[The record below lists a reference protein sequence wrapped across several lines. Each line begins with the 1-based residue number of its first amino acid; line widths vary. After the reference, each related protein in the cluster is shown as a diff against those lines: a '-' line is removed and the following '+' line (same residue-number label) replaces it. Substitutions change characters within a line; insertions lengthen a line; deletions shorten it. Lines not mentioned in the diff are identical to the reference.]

1 MSILK
6 QILEKRAMLVC
17 SDCGMKMNA
26 QQNTCSDCGY
36 GLSMGAKDAPG
47 MSEAKTEEPTSDFKL
62 DKAGRK
68 IKASKI
74 IFNQGED
81 DSTKKVQENM
91 KPTFKDIIN
100 ALTQIRSESLER
112 EDQHNQELD
121 EKTAPWET
129 DAEASKR
136 EKEESNFKKPKNPTR
151 TGMETAKAL
160 AQKGLKKAN
169 ANEELKG
176 KQHKI
181 DKNKN
186 GKVDAH
192 DFKLLRKEEQ
202 IDELSTKT
210 LAKAAKS
217 ASDPDSDYSYG
228 KSHDP
233 QKFADHA
240 KKTKDAK
247 SAAAVQGAA
256 DAKSHYPRDN
266 HTQGYDKLAHR
277 TPPRVTASGKANKQ
291 DTNALKTKL
300 KEEEEIDEGSGSKE
314 KQTSKYVDR
323 TSAESQAKIQAA
335 RDRMV
340 ADKKAE
346 AGKALLSKL
355 KKEEVDESTVPDHMK
370 GKQKPYVSSDG
381 KGGYEVLGNQG
392 QVKATFS
399 QKEHGKD
406 ARNMARAHVQKHY
419 DTYLKEE
426 DMNEEMHPD
435 ADKVLKHIKPEHH
448 AKYTPDLTKKH
459 YTGNYADRT
468 AVLKAAER
476 AGHLKEGNAFDWK
489 NSAREPF
496 DKTKTSTYH
505 DVKKISTGTV
515 YTKQFDKDGTS
526 KGTGDDAAK
535 KAEGAVKRG
544 RGRPKKDKF
553 AESVEML
560 MSLSE
565 DQFDSM
571 MEEGFDAFFEA
582 YEQLDELS
590 KTTLGDYAKKASR
603 ESTINRKIAA
613 DFEHMGDKA
622 RSPGMKQAAGVNAQH
637 YKVKSWKRRDGA
649 DKAIDKLTK

>member
-1 MSILK
+1 
-6 QILEKRAMLVC
+6 MLLC
-17 SDCGMKMNA
+17 SGCGMQMRPQQGACPDCGV
-26 QQNTCSDCGY
+26 SY
-36 GLSMGAKDAPG
+36 GFGMGARDAPE
-47 MSEAKTEEPTSDFKL
+47 MSEAKTEEEPTSDFKL
-62 DKAGRK
+62 DKAGKK

-74 IFNQGED
+74 IFNKGED

-91 KPTFKDIIN
+91 KPTFKDITT
-100 ALTQIRSESLER
+100 ALAQMRSEALQPEI
-112 EDQHNQELD
+112 D
-121 EKTAPWET
+121 EATAPWET
-129 DAEASKR
+129 DAEAAKR
-136 EKEESNFKKPKNPTR
+136 EKEASNFKKPNNPAR
-151 TGMETAKAL
+151 SGMETAKAL
-160 AQKGLKKAN
+160 AQRGLKKAS

-192 DFKLLRKEEQ
+192 DFKLLRKEE
-202 IDELSTKT
+202 
-210 LAKAAKS
+210 
-217 ASDPDSDYSYG
+217 
-228 KSHDP
+228 
-233 QKFADHA
+233 
-240 KKTKDAK
+240 
-247 SAAAVQGAA
+247 
-256 DAKSHYPRDN
+256 
-266 HTQGYDKLAHR
+266 
-277 TPPRVTASGKANKQ
+277 
-291 DTNALKTKL
+291 
-300 KEEEEIDEGSGSKE
+300 
-314 KQTSKYVDR
+314 
-323 TSAESQAKIQAA
+323 
-335 RDRMV
+335 
-340 ADKKAE
+340 
-346 AGKALLSKL
+346 
-355 KKEEVDESTVPDHMK
+355 EVDESTVPENMK

-459 YTGNYADRT
+459 YTGNYADRS

-476 AGHLKEGNAFDWK
+476 AGHMKESVFDWK
-489 NSAREPF
+489 NNPRETK

-582 YEQLDELS
+582 YEELDELS

-613 DFEHMGDKA
+613 DFEHMSD
-622 RSPGMKQAAGVNAQH
+622 RSRTPGMKQAAGVNAQH

>member
-1 MSILK
+1 MSIIK
-6 QILEKRAMLVC
+6 QILEKRGMLLC
-17 SDCGMKMNA
+17 SGCGMQMRPQQGTCPDCGV
-26 QQNTCSDCGY
+26 SY
-36 GLSMGAKDAPG
+36 GFGMGAKDAPE
-47 MSEAKTEEPTSDFKL
+47 MSEAKTEEEPTSDFKL
-62 DKAGRK
+62 DKIGRK

-74 IFNQGED
+74 IFNKGED

-91 KPTFKDIIN
+91 KPTFKDIIT
-100 ALTQIRSESLER
+100 ALAQMRSEALQPEI
-112 EDQHNQELD
+112 D
-121 EKTAPWET
+121 EATAPWET
-129 DAEASKR
+129 DAEAAKR
-136 EKEESNFKKPKNPTR
+136 EKEASNFKKPNNPAR
-151 TGMETAKAL
+151 SGMETAKAL
-160 AQKGLKKAN
+160 AQRGLKKAS

-192 DFKLLRKEEQ
+192 DFKLLRKEEEVAEASFYGN
-202 IDELSTKT
+202 DKM
-210 LAKAAKS
+210 AKAAQDS
-217 ASDPDSDYSYG
+217 GDSTATVRMSDKKGDYTATMVRKQG
-228 KSHDP
+228 EK
-233 QKFADHA
+233 DH
-240 KKTKDAK
+240 KEI
-247 SAAAVQGAA
+247 SRV
-256 DAKSHYPRDN
+256 
-266 HTQGYDKLAHR
+266 YDKKD
-277 TPPRVTASGKANKQ
+277 V
-291 DTNALKTKL
+291 
-300 KEEEEIDEGSGSKE
+300 KED
-314 KQTSKYVDR
+314 
-323 TSAESQAKIQAA
+323 
-335 RDRMV
+335 
-340 ADKKAE
+340 
-346 AGKALLSKL
+346 
-355 KKEEVDESTVPDHMK
+355 VDESTVPENMK

-406 ARNMARAHVQKHY
+406 ARSMARAHVQKHY

-448 AKYTPDLTKKH
+448 EKYKPDLTKKH
-459 YTGNYADRT
+459 YTGNYADRS

-476 AGHLKEGNAFDWK
+476 AGHMKESVFDWK
-489 NSAREPF
+489 NNPRETK

-613 DFEHMGDKA
+613 DFEHMSD
-622 RSPGMKQAAGVNAQH
+622 RSRTPGMKQAAGVNAQH